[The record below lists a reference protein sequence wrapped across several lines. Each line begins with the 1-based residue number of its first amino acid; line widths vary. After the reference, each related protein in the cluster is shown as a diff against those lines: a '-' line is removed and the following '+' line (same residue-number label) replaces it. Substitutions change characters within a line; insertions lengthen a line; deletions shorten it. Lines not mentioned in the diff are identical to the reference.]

1 MIVVEKFIERR
12 KAQLTEQNRVNKLLA
27 EAKKGKVAKK
37 VDLSVVDP
45 WVKLEKYLKS
55 ETRKVKRIVAKET
68 NRNTRAYYEAKR
80 SAYEQI
86 LEFIQEL
93 GVINTNNPADTGK

>member
-1 MIVVEKFIERR
+1 MIVVEQFIERR
-12 KAQLTEQNRVNKLLA
+12 KAQLTEQDRVNKLLA
-27 EAKKGKVAKK
+27 EAKKKKVPKK
-37 VDLSVVDP
+37 VDLSTLDP
-45 WVKLEKYLKS
+45 WVKLEKHLKKEIRKLQKLVS
-55 ETRKVKRIVAKET
+55 EEK

-93 GVINTNNPADTGK
+93 GEGNTNNPADTGK